1 MGVSSIYMDGYGTI
15 KKKADDTA
23 TANCVPCNE
32 FAFPTCTVLCS
43 HLRKTERK
51 EINVLLYCEE
61 LNNRVLFKAISDK
74 LDISRK
80 MQHHLSLKEFKK
92 KLVIIRNSSNNSNLY
107 ATISS
112 YLTWIVFT
120 QYSLYDTKINH
131 LIHRFWSK
139 FNRSCTDVNFIYIWL
154 LLLVRKYHVSCI
166 SLVNRCP
173 FYKIFKRN
181 IKSYFFFSHIKN
193 S

>member
-1 MGVSSIYMDGYGTI
+1 MDGYGTI

-92 KLVIIRNSSNNSNLY
+92 QTCNNKELLKQLQFICY
-107 ATISS
+107 YRILRES
-112 YLTWIVFT
+112 Y
-120 QYSLYDTKINH
+120 
-131 LIHRFWSK
+131 
-139 FNRSCTDVNFIYIWL
+139 
-154 LLLVRKYHVSCI
+154 
-166 SLVNRCP
+166 
-173 FYKIFKRN
+173 
-181 IKSYFFFSHIKN
+181 SHSTVYMILK
-193 S
+193 